1 MKKLKIYID
10 TSVLGAIH
18 DKDEPSRLG
27 ATKQFLKEIENNRHD
42 GFISN
47 IGVEE
52 IGRAPESL
60 RDGIADM
67 VRRIGLNMV
76 METDDCE
83 ELVKEY
89 LNDGIIPLKYRDD
102 ARHIA
107 VATVYE
113 VDVIVSWNFKH
124 MVNVFVKR
132 AVNSVNLRLGYKTI
146 DILSP
151 QEVISY
157 GELGE

>member
-1 MKKLKIYID
+1 MKKFKVYID

-18 DKDEPSRLG
+18 DKDEPSRLH
-27 ATKQFLKEIENNRHD
+27 ATKQFFSEIENKIHE

-52 IGRAPESL
+52 IGRAPEPL
-60 RDGIADM
+60 KDGITEM
-67 VRRIGLNMV
+67 IRQIGLNMLL
-76 METDDCE
+76 ETDDCE

-89 LNDGIIPLKYRDD
+89 LNDGIVPLKYRDD

-113 VDVIVSWNFKH
+113 VDAIVSWNFKH

-132 AVNSVNLRLGYKTI
+132 AINSVNLRLGYKTI

-157 GELGE
+157 GELGD

>member
-1 MKKLKIYID
+1 MKKLKVYID

-18 DKDEPSRLG
+18 DRDDPIRLRT
-27 ATKQFLKEIENNRHD
+27 TKQFLKEIEDKRHE

-47 IGVEE
+47 IGLEE
-52 IGRAPESL
+52 LDKAPEQL
-60 RDGIADM
+60 RTGI
-67 VRRIGLNMV
+67 LNIIKNVTPEML

-89 LNDGIIPLKYRDD
+89 LANGIIPLKYRDD

-113 VDVIVSWNFKH
+113 VDAIVSWNFKH
-124 MVNVFVKR
+124 MVNVFIKR

-157 GELGE
+157 GEMGD